1 MGDHVL
7 SDLQHG
13 KAECRVVKVDRAS
26 EVHVLH
32 DLNVTTQLRGD
43 FATAYTEGDN
53 SHVHATDTQKNSV
66 YALAREHGITSPE
79 AFLLVLAEHW
89 AAQPWVTGTWFAAE
103 QFTWERLAANGHS
116 FVRSGQDTR
125 TAWVQTYGGVD
136 GEAFVLGGLK
146 DLVMLKSTGSEFH
159 GFPRDRF
166 TTLAETDDRILAT
179 SVSATWRYGSRQARP
194 SQEQARSTED
204 IDFDAAYDAVR
215 AALLDA
221 FATTHSLAL
230 QQTIHAMATAA
241 LDACADIDE
250 IRIECPNKHHFLVD
264 LAPFGLD
271 NPGEVFFAADRPY
284 GLISATVTRGGAE
297 AEPRAWVGVG

>member
-1 MGDHVL
+1 MADYTL

-13 KAECRVVKVDRAS
+13 KAEVRLVNVDRS
-26 EVHVLH
+26 TDTHVLH

-66 YALAREHGITSPE
+66 YALAREHGVRSPE

-89 AAQPWVTGTWFAAE
+89 RAQPWVTGTWFAAE
-103 QFTWERLAANGHS
+103 SYRWERLPANGHS
-116 FVRSGQDTR
+116 FVRSGQETR
-125 TAWVQTYGGVD
+125 TAWVQTYGD
-136 GEAFVLGGLK
+136 ETFVLAGLT
-146 DLVMLKSTGSEFH
+146 DLVVLKSTGSEFH

-166 TTLAETDDRILAT
+166 TTLAETHDRILAT
-179 SVSATWRYGSRQARP
+179 SVTATWRYAGL
-194 SQEQARSTED
+194 D
-204 IDFDAAYDAVR
+204 VDHDAAYAAVH
-215 AALLDA
+215 AAMTGA

-241 LDACADIDE
+241 LDAVPE
-250 IRIECPNKHHFLVD
+250 IAEIKVACPNKHHFLVD
-264 LAPFGLD
+264 LEPLGLD

-284 GLISATVTRGGAE
+284 GLISATVGRGDAPVD
-297 AEPRAWVGVG
+297 PRAWAGIGA